1 MSSRSEELAS
11 YVKLAPEGLAVLAG
25 MLDKSIKESVRMRSE
40 RHGRKNGNVLHGL
53 IREGVILAAKD
64 SGRLAE
70 AGITVRARNSDGIE
84 VRIKDAGLAFKLTH
98 RPQGARPADS
108 FLRAGER
115 EPDVLFPVPRG
126 HLRLFYTMA
135 GEGIGRLTLSRTLS
149 EPRDYFRDCQ
159 ILEEISIAPVVDL
172 AGNTTAPQA
181 TRNDDDDLSDLIQAK
196 HSDITIYEEGTT
208 NAETGGEAADAG

>member
-11 YVKLAPEGLAVLAG
+11 YVTLAPEGLAVLAG
-25 MLDKSIKESVRMRSE
+25 MLDKSIKESVQMRSE
-40 RHGRKNGNVLHGL
+40 RRGRKNGNVLHGL

-64 SGRLAE
+64 SDRLAE

-84 VRIKDAGLAFKLTH
+84 VRIKDADVALKLTH
-98 RPQGARPADS
+98 RPQNARPADT
-108 FLRAGER
+108 FLTAGEG
-115 EPDVLFPVPRG
+115 EPDALFPVPRG

-172 AGNTTAPQA
+172 GGNMPAAQA

-196 HSDITIYEEGTT
+196 HSDITTYEEGTT
-208 NAETGGEAADAG
+208 NVETGGEAADVG